1 MAKQRAIGLP
11 EKVYNEIRRAAEHH
25 GYKVGAGPA
34 SELGKFIRV
43 AVSDYVARN
52 DDPEERSDAEKQP

>member
-11 EKVYNEIRRAAEHH
+11 ETVYNEIRLAAERH

-34 SELGKFIRV
+34 SELGKFIRD

-52 DDPEERSDAEKQP
+52 DPEERSDAEKQP